1 MPYQPKFSDG
11 WSPGVID
18 FSDDEEDDAA
28 LVDQSDQ
35 SAVFQNGS
43 QQQSPA
49 ISSGS
54 HRRRTRNDT
63 VTSEST
69 INGDIVRAPAA
80 VPASDS

>member
-18 FSDDEEDDAA
+18 FSDDEDDDAA
-28 LVDQSDQ
+28 LVDQ

-43 QQQSPA
+43 RQQSPA
-49 ISSGS
+49 ISNGS
-54 HRRRTRNDT
+54 RRRRTRNDT

-69 INGDIVRAPAA
+69 IKGDIVRAPPP
-80 VPASDS
+80 VPAPDS

>member
-18 FSDDEEDDAA
+18 FSDDEDDDAA
-28 LVDQSDQ
+28 LVDQ

-43 QQQSPA
+43 RQHSPA
-49 ISSGS
+49 ISNGS
-54 HRRRTRNDT
+54 RRRRTRNDT

-69 INGDIVRAPAA
+69 INGDIVRAPAP
-80 VPASDS
+80 VPAPDS